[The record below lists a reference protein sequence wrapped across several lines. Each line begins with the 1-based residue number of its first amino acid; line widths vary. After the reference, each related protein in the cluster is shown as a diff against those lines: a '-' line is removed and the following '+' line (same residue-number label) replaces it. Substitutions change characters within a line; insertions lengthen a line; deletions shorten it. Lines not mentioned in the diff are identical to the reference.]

1 MGSYLS
7 KKEDK
12 PVPPPPSNLS
22 SNLSNKLFSYENMMW
37 LRKQIWAWILL
48 GIFIMS
54 VFFYIAKGLIVFI
67 GGSAL
72 GVYLYSIYGK
82 DDGNNG
88 SNGNNKNVKGNDTIF
103 DNTMSYMKTGVN
115 TINNVINSQRQQPQ
129 RVEGFQ
135 NNRIFSNI
143 WWSNSR

>member
-7 KKEDK
+7 KKENK
-12 PVPPPPSNLS
+12 PVSPP
-22 SNLSNKLFSYENMMW
+22 SNKLFSYENMMW
-37 LRKQIWAWILL
+37 LRKQLWAWVLL

-72 GVYLYSIYGK
+72 GIYLYSVYGK

-88 SNGNNKNVKGNDTIF
+88 NDGNNKDVKNVRGASDNIF
-103 DNTMSYMKTGVN
+103 NNTMSYMKTGVN
-115 TINNVINSQRQQPQ
+115 TINNVINSQRPQQ
-129 RVEGFQ
+129 VEGFQ
-135 NNRIFSNI
+135 NNRLFSNI
-143 WWSNSR
+143 WWNNSR